1 MLAFIAATVAGSN
14 PSEAYSASY
23 SVQNMLP
30 ATIASTAYKL
40 LQRHDISTMIMDQRA
55 ALVADAG
62 VSQASLVKEY
72 LKAALAEVD
81 DPVTWTEK
89 HKALDSLAKLLGYL
103 VDRKE
108 VDLRVYGR
116 FVIGTGYGEPEEP
129 TVVEGK
135 VVDVDAGGRLESRH

>member
-1 MLAFIAATVAGSN
+1 MVDLNATHAAIRAG
-14 PSEAYSASY
+14 Y
-23 SVQNMLP
+23 SVK
-30 ATIASTAYKL
+30 TAE
-40 LQRHDISTMIMDQRA
+40 A
-55 ALVADAG
+55 
-62 VSQASLVKEY
+62 QASRLLRNVDVRNAIQERR
-72 LKAALAEVD
+72 AALAEKFHITQENLVEEYKLAEFAQVD

-135 VVDVDAGGRLESRH
+135 VVDVDAGGRLESRR